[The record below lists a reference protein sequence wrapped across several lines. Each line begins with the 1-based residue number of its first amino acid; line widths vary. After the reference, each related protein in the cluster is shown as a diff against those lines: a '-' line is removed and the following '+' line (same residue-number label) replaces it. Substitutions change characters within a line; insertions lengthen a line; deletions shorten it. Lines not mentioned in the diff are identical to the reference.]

1 MNADELTELVR
12 VAALR
17 VASDRGLDASALP
30 TTVRLR
36 RGSATDG
43 DYTTT
48 LALQAA
54 RPLGVEAQA
63 LADWLAEALARC
75 PGIRSATAAG
85 PGFVNLVVEP
95 PTGRDLLH
103 DIVAGGAEYGV
114 TGVELDLAPHTD
126 NVGVLAPSGAP
137 VEAAELSELIGREA
151 ARYLKLRARPRSSVR
166 LDVERWRRR
175 TEDNPLFR
183 VQYAHARLSALARGA
198 VALDVTLPPRRPV
211 EPPRSHPADAGPAR
225 CAATETKAAD
235 AEPAPAT
242 PAAGGR
248 EDTELTRRLGE
259 FTSAVADAVPARP
272 DRVARYLEDLADA
285 VREPVD
291 VGRLLPGGDQ
301 QATEDHGACL
311 LLCVASQQVLNNGL
325 ALLRL
330 SAPERM

>member
-248 EDTELTRRLGE
+248 EDTELTRSWASSPRPWPMPYPRAPTGWRGTWKTWPTLSGSPS
-259 FTSAVADAVPARP
+259 TS
-272 DRVARYLEDLADA
+272 
-285 VREPVD
+285 
-291 VGRLLPGGDQ
+291 
-301 QATEDHGACL
+301 GACYPAETSRRPRITAPA
-311 LLCVASQQVLNNGL
+311 CCSVWRAS
-325 ALLRL
+325 RY
-330 SAPERM
+330 